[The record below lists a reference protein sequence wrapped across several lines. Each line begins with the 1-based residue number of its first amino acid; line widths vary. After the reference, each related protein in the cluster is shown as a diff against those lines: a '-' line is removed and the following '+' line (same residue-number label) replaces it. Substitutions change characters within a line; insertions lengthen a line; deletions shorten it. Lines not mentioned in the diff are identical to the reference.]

1 LFYYQKDIGKSVVR
15 SLKSVK
21 VNDIIKKVNEL
32 PVYLRFVS
40 NEYLVD
46 HIKEQFK
53 ETKKYDSFFIKLSGE
68 QFEEI
73 WGMYGKNP
81 DVNKYVYRI
90 SLHRNNR

>member
-1 LFYYQKDIGKSVVR
+1 VIR
-15 SLKSVK
+15 SLRSVK

-46 HIKEQFK
+46 HIKERFK
-53 ETKKYDSFFIKLSGE
+53 ETKKYDSFFIKISGE

-81 DVNKYVYRI
+81 DTNKYVYRI
-90 SLHRNNR
+90 SLYRNNT